1 MKTRLEVQTQAGF
14 TLVELLVVQAI
25 IAILIALL
33 LPAVQ
38 RTNTVVPRLATNPH
52 FQDVATQILKF
63 NHDAETNAQTFI
75 LSVADQ
81 SAGARESETLQLD
94 LSSLQTLCDADTRL
108 MSLQSQVTALIA
120 SEGSSAGGA
129 SATLNSAAGSAGDDD
144 DRDGRKLLT
153 DTKNALDAELPA
165 VQRLANIL
173 RNQGGSLCPATIQ

>member
-25 IAILIALL
+25 IAILIGLL

-38 RTNTVVPRLATNPH
+38 KTNISALRLATNPH
-52 FQDVATQILKF
+52 FRDVAIQILKF

-81 SAGARESETLQLD
+81 SAAASESETLQLD
-94 LSSLQTLCDADTRL
+94 LSSLQTFCDAGTRL
-108 MSLQSQVTALIA
+108 MSLQNQVNALIA
-120 SEGSSAGGA
+120 SEGSSTGGA
-129 SATLNSAAGSAGDDD
+129 SATFNSATGSAGDDD

-153 DTKNALDAELPA
+153 NTKNALDAELPA

-173 RNQGGSLCPATIQ
+173 RNQGGSLCPATIE